1 MQANAEQT
9 QMNGANLGD
18 VIPRM
23 FQGFR
28 FSLCDTPEQVAEALD
43 IRRRVYVQG
52 VGYSIPVPDQY
63 DVRSWFLLAE
73 DMEAE
78 IPVGCMRITPRFAGP
93 FESEEYFTLP
103 KPITS
108 SSAVELNRFA
118 ILPEYRK
125 GKTFLPVV
133 SLGLFKTVMTFLKRL
148 GTDYMVAA
156 SKPERVFSYEWM
168 GFRQTGLSAPYGKLD
183 YSEHQLLAHDFYKV
197 EKVLEGHPFKD
208 FFCSL
213 NYSEVVIPKRIPLLG
228 LGTEEFAASLRQKSA

>member
-1 MQANAEQT
+1 MQAHAEET
-9 QMNGANLGD
+9 QANGTNLGD

-23 FQGFR
+23 LQGFR
-28 FSLCDTPEQVAEALD
+28 FSLCDTPEQVAQALD

-73 DMEAE
+73 DVEAG
-78 IPVGCMRITPRFAGP
+78 IPVGCMRVTPRFAGP
-93 FESEEYFTLP
+93 FEAEEYFTLP
-103 KPITS
+103 KELAS

-133 SLGLFKTVMTFLKRL
+133 SLGLFKTVMVLMKRL
-148 GTDYMVAA
+148 GADYLVAA
-156 SKPERVFSYEWM
+156 AKPERVFSYEWM
-168 GFRQTGLSAPYGKLD
+168 NFRQTGLSAPYGKLD
-183 YSEHQLLAHDFYKV
+183 YSEHYLLAHAYHRV
-197 EKVLEGHPFKD
+197 EKDFEGHPFAD
-208 FFCSL
+208 FFCNL